1 MAERDCS
8 ADTDLKEVISHAA
21 HRIKVSYASTFP
33 DYEKIPSL
41 NLKGKWMAA
50 AGFGIGTQVDV
61 RVMEG
66 CLVITS
72 RQPEPE
78 KPEESEL
85 MKSLRQACKFSAR
98 KQRQIQEFIEVIG
111 GRRV

>member
-1 MAERDCS
+1 MAGQDCN
-8 ADTDLKEVISHAA
+8 AEVDMNEVTSHSSR
-21 HRIKVSYASTFP
+21 RIKVSYASTFP

-41 NLKGKWMAA
+41 NLKGKWMTM
-50 AGFGIGTQVDV
+50 AGFGIGIQVDV
-61 RVMEG
+61 RVMDG

-72 RQPEPE
+72 REPEPE

-85 MKSLRQACKFSAR
+85 MKSLRQVCKFSAR

>member
-1 MAERDCS
+1 MAGQDCNS
-8 ADTDLKEVISHAA
+8 EVDTNEVTSHASR
-21 HRIKVSYASTFP
+21 RIKVSYASTFP

-41 NLKGKWMAA
+41 NLKGKWMTM
-50 AGFGIGTQVDV
+50 AGFGIGTHVDV
-61 RVMEG
+61 RVMDG

-72 RQPEPE
+72 RPPEPE

-98 KQRQIQEFIEVIG
+98 KQRQIQEFIEIIG